1 MNLNRGL
8 KIIEYIHAVL
18 HFAILIPFVYAV
30 AGLSDPAG
38 VGVLYLKCLLAA
50 VPVVLTDLAVRR
62 VKSLVWYVK
71 TTWIFFL

>member
-1 MNLNRGL
+1 MEKCFYKKQGQYSDYDKGGGAGMNLNRGL

-38 VGVLYLKCLLAA
+38 VGGLYLK
-50 VPVVLTDLAVRR
+50 
-62 VKSLVWYVK
+62 
-71 TTWIFFL
+71 